1 MDVTKYIMKFSLSF
15 FAAFA
20 FSVTCSAQQSF
31 KLWYDK
37 PATNFNEA
45 LPIGNGRLAAMVFG
59 AVENDK
65 VQLNE
70 ESIWTGQPHNN
81 VTDSQGMVIPKLRE
95 LLFEKKYA
103 EAQSLSKNKMR
114 SPQNGMSYQ
123 PAGNLLLTFKGHGN
137 ATNYYRE
144 LDISKAVSTMSY
156 NLNGVHY
163 KRTYFAS
170 FTDSVIVVHLEASK
184 PGALTFEIGAGRVQ
198 KNSIVSV
205 NGKQIRMQGTPGEAE
220 GLAAKIN
227 FVTLINVVTN
237 GGKTAAGD
245 TTLNVSNA
253 TSATIYVSIA
263 TNFKNYHDLSVNPL
277 LKASRIISKAVVKDY
292 NGQLSAQI
300 RFYQKYFNRVSLD
313 LGSNSSAKLPTDQ
326 RIHNFKSAYDPE
338 LLSLY
343 FQFGRYLLISSSQ
356 PGDQPGNLQ
365 GKWNDKIKPAWDSKY
380 TININTE
387 MNYWPS
393 EPANL
398 SELGAPL
405 FNMLKDLAVTGRE
418 SAARIYQA
426 KGWMAHHNTDLWRI
440 TGIVDGGFYG
450 MYPTGGAWLTR
461 HLWEHYLYTGDKKFL
476 KEVYPILKGASEFYV
491 DALQTEPDHGWL
503 VVSPS
508 MSPENKYMTDEKGE
522 GVGLTYGT
530 TMDNQIVFE
539 LFSHTIKAAEA
550 LKTDREFTAVLH
562 QKRSQL
568 PPMQIGQFGQL
579 QEWIEDWDRKNDRHR
594 HISHLFGLY
603 PSNQISPYR
612 NPKIFAAAKNTLV
625 SRGDVST
632 GWSMGWKVNFW
643 ARMKDGD
650 HAFKI
655 ISDQLNLV
663 SPDVQSG
670 QGGGTYS
677 NFFDAHPPFQIDGN
691 FGCTAGITEMLLQS
705 QDGAIEILPA
715 LPSAW
720 KKGSIKGLRARGGF
734 IIDIDWENN
743 QVKNLKIASTLGGNC
758 RLRTSHALSELT
770 GLQKVQSGKENTN
783 QYFQVDQVK
792 EPVISPK
799 SIVGQSE
806 SAATTIVYDLNTKAG
821 ETYQLKG
828 L

>member
-1 MDVTKYIMKFSLSF
+1 MMRYSLFIFAVFLLSF
-15 FAAFA
+15 
-20 FSVTCSAQQSF
+20 SCSAQQNL
-31 KLWYDK
+31 KLWYDQ

-45 LPIGNGRLAAMVFG
+45 LPIGNGRLAAMVF
-59 AVENDK
+59 AAPESDK

-81 VTDSQGMVIPKLRE
+81 VTDSQGLVIPELRR

-103 EAQSLSKNKMR
+103 QAQALSKTKMR
-114 SPQNGMSYQ
+114 SAQNGMSYQ
-123 PAGNLLLTFKGHGN
+123 PAGNLLLNFKGHDKV
-137 ATNYYRE
+137 TNYCRD
-144 LDISKAVSTMSY
+144 LDISKAISTLSY
-156 NLNGVHY
+156 DLDGVHY

-170 FTDSVIVVHLEASK
+170 FTDSVIVIHLEASK
-184 PGALTFEIGAGRVQ
+184 PGSLNFVVSAGKVQ
-198 KNSIVSV
+198 KNSKVSV
-205 NGKQIRMQGTPGEAE
+205 NGKQIRLQGSPGEAE

-227 FVTLINVVTN
+227 FVTLINVVN
-237 GGKTAAGD
+237 SGGRIVAAD
-245 TTLNVSNA
+245 TSLNVSAAN
-253 TSATIYVSIA
+253 SATIYVSLA
-263 TNFKNYHDLSVNPL
+263 TNFKNYRDLSIDPQ
-277 LKASRIISKAVVKDY
+277 LKASRIINKAVQKDY
-292 NGQLSAQI
+292 NTQFSSQI
-300 RFYQKYFNRVSLD
+300 RFYQKYYNRVSLD
-313 LGSNSSAKLPTDQ
+313 LGSTAAAKLPTDQ
-326 RIHNFKSAYDPE
+326 RIRNFKAAYDPQ

-365 GKWNDKIKPAWDSKY
+365 GKWNDRIKPAWDSKY

-398 SELGAPL
+398 TELGTPL
-405 FNMLKDLAVTGRE
+405 FNMLKDLALTGKE
-418 SAARIYQA
+418 SATRIYHA

-450 MYPTGGAWLTR
+450 MFPTGGAWLTR

-491 DALQTEPDHGWL
+491 DALQKEPDHGWL
-503 VVSPS
+503 VSSPS
-508 MSPENKYMTDEKGE
+508 MSPENKYMTDDKGE
-522 GVGLTYGT
+522 GIGLTYGT

-539 LFSHTIKAAEA
+539 LFSHTIQAAAA
-550 LKTDREFTAVLH
+550 LKTDQDFAGILQ
-562 QKRSQL
+562 QKRAQL

-579 QEWIEDWDRKNDRHR
+579 QEWIEDWDRKDDKHR

-612 NPKIFAAAKNTLV
+612 NPEIFAGAKNTLI

-663 SPDVQSG
+663 SPEVQSG
-670 QGGGTYS
+670 QGGGTYP
-677 NFFDAHPPFQIDGN
+677 NLFDAHPPFQIDGN

-705 QDGAIEILPA
+705 QDGAIELLPA

-720 KKGSIKGLRARGGF
+720 KQGSIKGLRARGGF
-734 IIDIDWENN
+734 VIDIDWENN
-743 QVKNLKIASTLGGNC
+743 KVKHLKVVSTLGGNC
-758 RLRTSHALSELT
+758 RLRTSAAFAKLA
-770 GLQKVQSGKENTN
+770 GLQTAQSGLENTN
-783 QYFQVDQVK
+783 EYFKVDQVK
-792 EPVISPK
+792 AAVISPK
-799 SIVGQSE
+799 AVLKKPEAG
-806 SAATTIVYDLNTKAG
+806 AATLLYDLKTEAG
-821 ETYQLKG
+821 KVYELKS